1 MLALFASLER
11 EIELELVMSMT
22 PLTAN
27 ELDGLVTGLNKL
39 ARNLWWT
46 WDQEAQE
53 IFAEL
58 SPRCWQNLY
67 HNAVAVLREVSDYE
81 LRVRLQDAD
90 FAQRVQ
96 KVLKSFEAYLTEP
109 NTWAHQHAPELIR
122 NPVAYFS
129 AEFGFHET
137 LPIAAGGLGILAGDH
152 AKSASDLGLGF
163 AGISLFYREGYF
175 QQAINQDN
183 WQTEYYTLLNP
194 KNLPLE
200 PVLDAQGN
208 PLICSVDITMTQVY
222 FQAWRV
228 NVGRIPVYLLDTN
241 RPENPQHFRDLTLR
255 VYGGDSTTRIMQEV
269 LLGIGGVRLLRAL
282 GVQPSV
288 FHMNE
293 GHAAFLTLELMRE
306 KLNEGKSV
314 GEALAQTRQQCIF
327 TTHTPV
333 EAGHDRFN
341 AELMDYALHKFCSQ
355 IKLPLADLLGLGK
368 VNPKDPNEPFC
379 MTVLALKASRAA
391 NGVSELHGRVS
402 RHMWQPLYPKLPI
415 DQVPIGH
422 ITNGIHLL
430 GWMKGPVRRF
440 WRHKLA
446 DGREEFPLDAPA
458 GDSTRFW
465 RENPG
470 AGWDKAINSPD
481 FWKKMADPAFIS
493 DEEIWALR
501 YRLRRELIEFARRR
515 LSVQG
520 QRLTQADFIAFDQL
534 LNPDALTIGF
544 ARRFATYKRAPL
556 IFQQF
561 ENIVR
566 LTRDR
571 SRPIQFIFAGKAH
584 PRDDDG
590 KRFIQHIIHLSKYS
604 DMQGHL
610 VFIENYDVH
619 VARQMVSGCDIWL
632 NNPRRPLEASGTS
645 GMKAGCHGCL
655 NLSILDG
662 WWREGYDGTN
672 GFAIGTDAHAET
684 VEEQDRQD
692 SANLYKALTEQ
703 VIPTFF
709 ERDAQGL
716 PRKWIQMIRR
726 AMITLVPQFSTR
738 RMVKEYTEKYYLAK

>member
-1 MLALFASLER
+1 
-11 EIELELVMSMT
+11 MSKT
-22 PLTAN
+22 PLTLSELN
-27 ELDGLVTGLNKL
+27 ELVVGLNKL
-39 ARNLWWT
+39 AHNIWWT

-53 IFAEL
+53 LFQEL
-58 SPRCWQNLY
+58 SPRAWQNLY
-67 HNAVAVLREVSDYE
+67 HNAVAVLREVSVYE

-90 FAQRVQ
+90 FAARVRR
-96 KVLKSFEAYLTEP
+96 VVDNFNAYMNDE
-109 NTWAHQHAPELIR
+109 NTWTQQHAPSLLK

-129 AEFGFHET
+129 AEFGFHES
-137 LPIAAGGLGILAGDH
+137 LPISAGGLGILAGDH

-175 QQAINQDN
+175 QQAVNQDN

-200 PVLDAQGN
+200 PVLDAKGE
-208 PLICSVDITMTQVY
+208 PLVCSVDITMTQVY
-222 FQAWRV
+222 FQVWRV
-228 NVGRIPVYLLDTN
+228 NVGRNPVYLLDTN

-255 VYGGDSTTRIMQEV
+255 VYGGDSTTRIMQEI
-269 LLGIGGVRLLRAL
+269 LLGIGGIRLLRAL
-282 GVQPSV
+282 GLQPAV
-288 FHMNE
+288 YHMNE

-306 KLNEGKSV
+306 KMAEGKTAD
-314 GEALAQTRQQCIF
+314 EALAETRQQCIF

-333 EAGHDRFN
+333 EAGHDRFTP
-341 AELMDYALHKFCSQ
+341 ELMDYALHKYATML
-355 IKLPLADLLGLGK
+355 KLPFKDLMALGR
-368 VNPKDPNEPFC
+368 VNPKDATEPFC

-391 NGVSELHGRVS
+391 NGVSELHGDVS
-402 RHMWQPLYPKLPI
+402 RHMWQPLFPNVPVK
-415 DQVPIGH
+415 DVPIGH

-440 WRHKLA
+440 WRRKLMPVVSTGLEA
-446 DGREEFPLDAPA
+446 AA

-465 RENPG
+465 QG
-470 AGWDKAINSPD
+470 TSDTSWDKAMNSPEL
-481 FWKKMADPAFIS
+481 WKKLLDPAFIS

-515 LSVQG
+515 LVLQG
-520 QRLTQADFIAFDQL
+520 QRHAQLDFISLDQL

-556 IFQQF
+556 VFQQL
-561 ENIVR
+561 ENIVK
-566 LTRDR
+566 LARDQE
-571 SRPIQFIFAGKAH
+571 RPIQFIFAGKAH

-590 KRFIQHIIHLSKYS
+590 KRFIQQIIHLSKYS

-619 VARQMVSGCDIWL
+619 VARQMVSGCDVWL

-672 GFAIGTDAHAET
+672 GFAIGTDAHADS
-684 VEEQDRQD
+684 VVEQDKAD

-709 ERDAQGL
+709 DRDAQGL
-716 PRKWIQMIRR
+716 PRKWIHMIRR
-726 AMITLVPQFSTR
+726 AMTTLVPQFSTR
-738 RMVKEYTEKYYLAK
+738 RMVKEYTEKYYLVK